1 MNYEIER
8 RSSFSDR
15 DFGRLEAEVVALK
28 AQNAR
33 LEANQERMN
42 EKLDVLVSAVTEAK
56 GGWKMLMA
64 VGSAS
69 AVIGASMSKLVLWIK
84 GG

>member
-1 MNYEIER
+1 M
-8 RSSFSDR
+8 SDEVNGR

-33 LEANQERMN
+33 LEVNQERMN
-42 EKLDVLVSAVTEAK
+42 EKLDLLVQAVTEAK
-56 GGWKMLMA
+56 GGWRMLMM

-69 AVIGASMSKLVLWIK
+69 AVIGAGMAKLVLFLK
-84 GG
+84 GSA

>member
-1 MNYEIER
+1 M
-8 RSSFSDR
+8 SAFTDR

-42 EKLDVLVSAVTEAK
+42 EKLDLLVTAVTEAK
-56 GGWKMLMA
+56 GGWKMLLAIGGAAAATGA
-64 VGSAS
+64 V
-69 AVIGASMSKLVLWIK
+69 VTKMILWFKGA
-84 GG
+84 

>member
-1 MNYEIER
+1 M
-8 RSSFSDR
+8 STFTDR

-42 EKLDVLVSAVTEAK
+42 EKLDVLVTAVTEAK
-56 GGWKMLMA
+56 GGWQMLLA
-64 VGSAS
+64 IGSA
-69 AVIGASMSKLVLWIK
+69 AAATGAIVTKLIIWMK